1 MTTENSS
8 ITVTGGTA
16 PGESA
21 FFFELREPVIFP
33 HSLTP
38 VGVEGERNRAAVN
51 AALKG
56 NRLLAIFYEVP
67 GGDETVGVPYPLSF
81 PSFARDGVTRSAIG
95 VLERIVKELTFPDG
109 SRRVVLRGVRRIR
122 CESLRGGADGAV
134 FCGYGVLADRE
145 EPAEGKEIAALQRSV
160 MLNFQELSSLLPNF
174 PDELQLTVLNTPE
187 PGRFTDVVAD
197 ALNFSRAE
205 KVVLLTQLSVKVRLE
220 VIGVLVN
227 RELEVLRL
235 GLKIQSEVHETMG
248 RSQRE
253 FFLREQLR
261 TIQRELGEETA
272 NPDLAVLHRRFNESG
287 IEGAA
292 AETIRTELERLELI
306 PQSAPEYH
314 IGYNYI
320 ALLLDLP
327 WNRLSEERIDCAAA
341 QKILDDDHY
350 GLEDVKRRI
359 LEFLAVLQL
368 RGEKE
373 GGRAPILCLVGPPGV
388 GKTSLGR
395 SIARAMN
402 REFVRVSLGG
412 VRDEAEIRGHRRTY
426 VGAMPGRIIKGIRR
440 AGTRNPVFM
449 LDEIDKLANDFRGD
463 PASAL
468 LEVLDPEQNSAFAD
482 NYVELDFDLSKV
494 FFIATANVLDTIPSA
509 LRDRMEIIRLPGYTA
524 MEKRQIA
531 RRYLVPR
538 QIAENGLVG
547 RRVSIPLA
555 AIDAVITDYTMEA
568 GVRELDRRIAALCRG
583 IGRAILAGTA
593 GAGGEAVKLTPA
605 LVHKYLGAR
614 VFHRE
619 TPPAPMPGCALGL
632 AWTGVGGVVL
642 PVECVALPGGKGEL
656 RLTGSLGK
664 VMQESAATAFT
675 LARRRA
681 AEWNVEPDFFST
693 RDFHIHVP
701 DGATPKDGPSAGITI
716 FAALVSL
723 LRGRALRDHLAM
735 TGEVTL
741 SGRVTAI
748 GGLREK
754 LVAALR
760 AGAVNV
766 VMPRENIEEYGELPE
781 ELRKRLSPRF
791 VSDVDGVLAA
801 VFGGEERGGQ

>member
-1 MTTENSS
+1 MPTESNN
-8 ITVTGGTA
+8 ITVTGTT
-16 PGESA
+16 GERA
-21 FFFELREPVIFP
+21 FFFELREPVVFP

-38 VGVEGERNRAAVN
+38 VNVEGDGNRAAAD
-51 AALKG
+51 AALKA

-67 GGDETVGVPYPLSF
+67 DSDEKVGVPYPLSF
-81 PSFARDGVTRSAIG
+81 PSFTRNGATRSAIG
-95 VLERIVKELTFPDG
+95 VLARIVKELKFPDG
-109 SRRVVLRGVRRIR
+109 SRRVVLRGIRRIR
-122 CESLRGGADGAV
+122 CESLRAEADGAV
-134 FCGYGVLADRE
+134 LCGYEALADRE
-145 EPAEGKEIAALQRSV
+145 ESGDSKEIAARQRSL

-187 PGRFTDVVAD
+187 PGRFADVVAD

-205 KVVLLTQLSVKVRLE
+205 KLVLLTQLSVKVRFE

-235 GLKIQSEVHETMG
+235 GLKIQSEVHETLG

-261 TIQRELGEETA
+261 TIQRELGEESA
-272 NPDLAVLHRRFNESG
+272 NPNLAALHKRFAESG
-287 IEGAA
+287 LGGAPA
-292 AETIRTELERLELI
+292 DTIRTELERLELI

-327 WNRLSEERIDCAAA
+327 WNKLSEERLDCAAA
-341 QKILDDDHY
+341 RKILDDDHY
-350 GLEDVKRRI
+350 ALEDVKRRI

-368 RGEKE
+368 RCDKD
-373 GGRAPILCLVGPPGV
+373 GRAPILCLVGPPGV

-426 VGAMPGRIIKGIRR
+426 VGAMPGRIIKALKRV
-440 AGTRNPVFM
+440 GTRNPVFM

-468 LEVLDPEQNSAFAD
+468 LEVLDPEQNYAFAD

-524 MEKRQIA
+524 LEKRQIA

-538 QIAENGLVG
+538 QIRENGLEG
-547 RRVSIPLA
+547 HNVSIPLA
-555 AIDAVITDYTMEA
+555 AIDAVIADYTMEA
-568 GVRELDRRIAALCRG
+568 GVRELERKLAALCRRIARSLLDG
-583 IGRAILAGTA
+583 E
-593 GAGGEAVKLTPA
+593 AGGENGAIRITPA
-605 LVHKYLGAR
+605 KVREYLGAR
-614 VFHRE
+614 LFRRE
-619 TPPAPMPGCALGL
+619 APPAPLPGCALGL
-632 AWTGVGGVVL
+632 AWTEAGGVTL
-642 PVECVALPGGKGEL
+642 PVECVSLPGGKGEL

-664 VMQESAATAFT
+664 VMQESAAAAFS
-675 LARRRA
+675 LARSRA
-681 AEWNVEPDFFST
+681 AEWGVDPEFFST

-716 FAALVSL
+716 FSALVSL
-723 LRGRALRDHLAM
+723 LRGKALRNRLAM

-760 AGAVNV
+760 AGAAEV
-766 VMPRENIEEYGELPE
+766 VMPRENSEEYEELPA
-781 ELRKRLSPRF
+781 ELRSRLTPHF
-791 VSDVDGVLAA
+791 VADIDEVLSA
-801 VFGGEERGGQ
+801 VFPPAGSRVK

>member
-1 MTTENSS
+1 MTTANSS
-8 ITVTGGTA
+8 ITVSGPAA
-16 PGESA
+16 PGESG
-21 FFFELREPVIFP
+21 FFFELREPVVFP

-38 VGVEGERNRAAVN
+38 VNVEGERNQAAVN

-56 NRLLAIFYEVP
+56 SRLLAIFYEVP
-67 GGDETVGVPYPLSF
+67 DANETVGVPYPLSF
-81 PSFARDGVTRSAIG
+81 PSFSRDGVTRSAIG
-95 VLERIVKELTFPDG
+95 VLARIVKELTFPDG

-134 FCGYGVLADRE
+134 FCGCSALADRE
-145 EPAEGKEIAALQRSV
+145 EPDQRKEIAALQRSV

-187 PGRFTDVVAD
+187 AGRFTDVVAD

-272 NPDLAVLHRRFNESG
+272 NPDLAVLHRRFDESG
-287 IEGAA
+287 LEGAVA
-292 AETIRTELERLELI
+292 DTIRTELERIELI

-314 IGYNYI
+314 IGYNYVS
-320 ALLLDLP
+320 LLLDLP
-327 WNRLSEERIDCAAA
+327 WNKLSEDRLDCSVAR
-341 QKILDDDHY
+341 KILDEDHF

-373 GGRAPILCLVGPPGV
+373 GRAPILCLVGPPGV

-426 VGAMPGRIIKGIRR
+426 VGAMPGRIIKALKR

-449 LDEIDKLANDFRGD
+449 LDEVDKLANDFRGD

-538 QIAENGLVG
+538 QIAENGLAD

-555 AIDAVITDYTMEA
+555 AIDAVIADYTMEA
-568 GVRELDRRIAALCRG
+568 GVRELDRRIAALCRRVG
-583 IGRAILAGTA
+583 QAILDGKA
-593 GAGGEAVKLTPA
+593 GADGAAVKLTPA
-605 LVHKYLGAR
+605 LVREYFEFSTIFPISPIDSNRVLVFSLRRRHKPY
-614 VFHRE
+614 
-619 TPPAPMPGCALGL
+619 TPQVAVTEALSVIVR
-632 AWTGVGGVVL
+632 TGV
-642 PVECVALPGGKGEL
+642 
-656 RLTGSLGK
+656 
-664 VMQESAATAFT
+664 Q
-675 LARRRA
+675 
-681 AEWNVEPDFFST
+681 
-693 RDFHIHVP
+693 
-701 DGATPKDGPSAGITI
+701 
-716 FAALVSL
+716 
-723 LRGRALRDHLAM
+723 
-735 TGEVTL
+735 
-741 SGRVTAI
+741 
-748 GGLREK
+748 
-754 LVAALR
+754 
-760 AGAVNV
+760 
-766 VMPRENIEEYGELPE
+766 
-781 ELRKRLSPRF
+781 
-791 VSDVDGVLAA
+791 
-801 VFGGEERGGQ
+801 